1 MPRFCTALH
10 QGRPCTFRA
19 LPGQLFCYG
28 HHPNPADSRQCEF
41 FNRKGHRCRSTT
53 LRGQN
58 CCFTHSPRNRR
69 ATHPPTPLAPRTR
82 RQKAQAKWLIFINLP
97 QSKMALLEL
106 PSDQRLAGVP

>member
-10 QGRPCTFRA
+10 QGQPCSRRA

-28 HHPNPADSRQCEF
+28 HHPNPGETRRCEF
-41 FNRKGHRCRSTT
+41 YNRKGQRCRSIT

-69 ATHPPTPLAPRTR
+69 AKSPR
-82 RQKAQAKWLIFINLP
+82 
-97 QSKMALLEL
+97 QSA
-106 PSDQRLAGVP
+106 SFS

>member
-10 QGRPCTFRA
+10 QGQPCSRRA

-28 HHPNPADSRQCEF
+28 HHPNPGETRRCEF
-41 FNRKGHRCRSTT
+41 YNRKGQRCRSIT

-69 ATHPPTPLAPRTR
+69 AKSPPTPPRTR
-82 RQKAQAKWLIFINLP
+82 RQKAQAKCLIFMNLP
-97 QSKMALLEL
+97 HTKTALPQLQ
-106 PSDQRLAGVP
+106 SDQ

>member
-10 QGRPCTFRA
+10 QGQPCSRRA

-28 HHPNPADSRQCEF
+28 HHPSPGETRQCEF
-41 FNRKGHRCRSTT
+41 YNRKGQRCRSIT

-69 ATHPPTPLAPRTR
+69 AKSPPTPTPPAPGAKRP
-82 RQKAQAKWLIFINLP
+82 RQSASF
-97 QSKMALLEL
+97 S
-106 PSDQRLAGVP
+106 

>member
-28 HHPNPADSRQCEF
+28 HHPDPVESRRCEF
-41 FNRKGHRCRSTT
+41 FNRNGQRCRSTT

-69 ATHPPTPLAPRTR
+69 AKQPAIPLTPRTR